1 MHDRLPSHLR
11 RSRTRSANVRF
22 TSTPAVAGSGHEGV
36 ETVCLSPSTGKS
48 DLSGTAD
55 LRTDIGVASR
65 ASCAWVESELGF
77 PNQRDFDST
86 CWLGGG
92 QQEMAKPYSQD
103 LRDRV
108 IDAVKRGEMSRRAAA
123 RRYEISESV
132 AIKWLERVQRDG
144 SRAPVGHGGHRA
156 SKLMPHRD
164 FLEAARAEKSDVTLQ
179 ALCDRLSAERGVK
192 ADTSMMSRFF
202 RRIGVTVKKRP

>member
-1 MHDRLPSHLR
+1 ML
-11 RSRTRSANVRF
+11 VRA
-22 TSTPAVAGSGHEGV
+22 TAVLAPVAV
-36 ETVCLSPSTGKS
+36 ET
-48 DLSGTAD
+48 
-55 LRTDIGVASR
+55 R
-65 ASCAWVESELGF
+65 ARCAWVESERDSRISEILLQAVGF
-77 PNQRDFDST
+77 R
-86 CWLGGG
+86 GG

-132 AIKWLERVQRDG
+132 AIKWLERVERDG
-144 SRAPVGHGGHRA
+144 SREPVGHGGHRA
-156 SKLMPHRD
+156 SKLMPHRA

-202 RRIGVTVKKRP
+202 RRIGVTVKKRPLSHASRIARTSVATAMAAQGEENGVLRRPRRVPGNRQRVHRECRR